1 MAKNKFKLFS
11 FLICF
16 LILLGACAFLINYF
30 IQEKALVGNLG
41 KINSF
46 VNQEEKNI
54 TKQLDLESK
63 KEKSINFGP
72 ESFIGSIVAQVYN
85 AGELV
90 IINEKGEKT
99 GILDHEVI
107 EEIDYSMY
115 LNYTREEGEQ
125 KDFFRLFLKDGYDYG
140 SLIFQVT
147 GILDIYAMAEDR
159 ESIYDL
165 KIALKTEHED
175 QKQINLMAVPI
186 DYNVVHQYRID
197 WKNLNIKHGITMK
210 IDKDGDGEFEES
222 KEFGSELIRK

>member
-1 MAKNKFKLFS
+1 M
-11 FLICF
+11 
-16 LILLGACAFLINYF
+16 
-30 IQEKALVGNLG
+30 
-41 KINSF
+41 INSF
-46 VNQEEKNI
+46 SQIEILESNLKKTDNFFNQKEKNI
-54 TKQLDLESK
+54 HKQVDLELEK
-63 KEKSINFGP
+63 KEISNFKSEQTDQELDKEESPSSRP
-72 ESFIGSIVAQVYN
+72 ELFIGSIVAQAYN

-125 KDFFRLFLKDGYDYG
+125 KDFFRLFFKDGYDYEN
-140 SLIFQVT
+140 LIFQVT
-147 GILDIYAMAEDR
+147 GLLDIYAMAEDR

-186 DYNVVHQYRID
+186 NYNAVHQYKID
-197 WKNLNIKHGITMK
+197 WKNLNIKHGITIK